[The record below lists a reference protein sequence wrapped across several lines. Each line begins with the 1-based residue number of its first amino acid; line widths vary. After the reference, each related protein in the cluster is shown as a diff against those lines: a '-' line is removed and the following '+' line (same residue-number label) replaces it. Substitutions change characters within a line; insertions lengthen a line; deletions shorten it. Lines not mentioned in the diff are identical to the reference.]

1 MDLMKLL
8 LGTLTSGDSMNALA
22 QKTGLSSDKLLKLVS
37 SAVPMLLKSMTKN
50 ASSTDGAQSLLN
62 ALSQHKETRTMAQ
75 QIGDADEQDG
85 EKIVK
90 HILGDQSEAVVN
102 ELAKETDLA
111 GADVTKALSNIS
123 PALMSGLSA
132 ATTSASKVDLS
143 DGLDLSDLMG
153 MFGGAQQAASDSS
166 GLLGGLLGG
175 GGSSASPLSGI
186 GNLLGGLFGGG
197 DNGKDDGDA
206 FDSNALLGTLT
217 SLLK

>member
-153 MFGGAQQAASDSS
+153 MFGGAQQAASESS
-166 GLLGGLLGG
+166 GTT
-175 GGSSASPLSGI
+175 SPI
-186 GNLLGGLFGGG
+186 
-197 DNGKDDGDA
+197 
-206 FDSNALLGTLT
+206 T
-217 SLLK
+217 SR